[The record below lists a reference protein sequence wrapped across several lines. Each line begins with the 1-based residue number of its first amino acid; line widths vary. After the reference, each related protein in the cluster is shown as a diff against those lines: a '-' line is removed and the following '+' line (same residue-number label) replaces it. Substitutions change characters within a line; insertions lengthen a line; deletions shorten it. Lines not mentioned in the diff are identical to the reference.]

1 MDAFRDCP
9 SDVRD
14 AGGAESLREPVSG
27 PLSEIR
33 RLLPVRAV
41 EDDFQVGYYT
51 ERTYVRKETFL

>member
-1 MDAFRDCP
+1 MDVP
-9 SDVRD
+9 GPGHHDVGD
-14 AGGAESLREPVSG
+14 AGRAESLRGPVPG